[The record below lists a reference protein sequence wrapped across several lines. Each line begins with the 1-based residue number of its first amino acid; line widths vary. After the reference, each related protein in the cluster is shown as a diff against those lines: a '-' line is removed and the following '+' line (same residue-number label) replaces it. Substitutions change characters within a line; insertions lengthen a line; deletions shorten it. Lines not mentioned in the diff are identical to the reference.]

1 MSHKSRFPQVP
12 QENCSIPG
20 RINCYEKSATNTNSH
35 TAPSVSSDA
44 HLLRDAD
51 AGHPASNRLGDR
63 GREQYSRTTVD
74 PAFLP
79 HRSMAQRRSH
89 SQANQLNNRMNHQ
102 YKNMRPNQRASFRQQ
117 ESFRQLNESL
127 LQPRTPRSDAYSHPL
142 EANSPYGPPFPGS
155 STPRNLPTQPNLQND
170 WLFMHPTH
178 PVYPSIDF

>member
-1 MSHKSRFPQVP
+1 
-12 QENCSIPG
+12 
-20 RINCYEKSATNTNSH
+20 
-35 TAPSVSSDA
+35 
-44 HLLRDAD
+44 
-51 AGHPASNRLGDR
+51 
-63 GREQYSRTTVD
+63 
-74 PAFLP
+74 
-79 HRSMAQRRSH
+79 MAQRRSH

-117 ESFRQLNESL
+117 ESFRQLNELL

-178 PVYPSIDF
+178 PVYPSIDFLFSESQANPLGPESQSSPPSRAISSSNYLYDNFCHSFSPSQVTELVKPLVFTNANLTNLTQTPC